1 MMLNKIVA
9 RLKEGK
15 LMKGTTSDFFPKK
28 NTFHIN
34 LKNGEI
40 VSIVKEELKALFFV
54 RDYEGNKTHKEVYT
68 DVVPGGG
75 RKVMVEFND
84 GEKIVGFSQGCS
96 PNLEGFFLIP
106 ADTKSN
112 NERIYIVTSATKK
125 MTFLDR
131 YK

>member
-9 RLKEGK
+9 RFKDGT

-54 RDYEGNKTHKEVYT
+54 RDFEGNKSYEETYT
-68 DVVPGGG
+68 DAVPGGG
-75 RKVMVEFND
+75 RKVMVKFND
-84 GEKIVGFSQGCS
+84 GEEIVGFSQGCS
-96 PNLEGFFLIP
+96 PGLAGFFLVP
-106 ADTKSN
+106 AGKKSN

>member
-1 MMLNKIVA
+1 MLINKIVA
-9 RLKEGK
+9 RFKDGTM
-15 LMKGTTSDFFPKK
+15 MKGTTSDFFPKK
-28 NTFHIN
+28 NTFHIH

-54 RDYEGNKTHKEVYT
+54 RDFEGNKTHKEIYT

-112 NERIYIVTSATKK
+112 NERIYIVTSATKNI
-125 MTFLDR
+125 TFLDG
-131 YK
+131 

>member
-1 MMLNKIVA
+1 MMSNKIVA
-9 RLKEGK
+9 RFKDGK

-54 RDYEGNKTHKEVYT
+54 RDFEGNKTHKEIYT

-112 NERIYIVTSATKK
+112 NERIYVVTSATKK
-125 MTFLDR
+125 ITFLDG
-131 YK
+131 

>member
-1 MMLNKIVA
+1 MLNKIVA
-9 RLKEGK
+9 RFKDGK

-54 RDYEGNKTHKEVYT
+54 RDFEGNKTHKEIYT

-84 GEKIVGFSQGCS
+84 GETIVGFSQGCS

-112 NERIYIVTSATKK
+112 NERIHIVTSATNK

-131 YK
+131 